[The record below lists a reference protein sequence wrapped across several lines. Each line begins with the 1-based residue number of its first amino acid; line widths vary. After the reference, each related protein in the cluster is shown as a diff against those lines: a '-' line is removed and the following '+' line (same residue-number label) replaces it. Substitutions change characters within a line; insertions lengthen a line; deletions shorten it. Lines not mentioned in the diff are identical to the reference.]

1 MLTNYE
7 EWTPGFNPNHKPVVL
22 WMEELFSGTKGNR
35 VPTKD
40 KPVTGPKLCE
50 AVEKRLGFKSF
61 SEVELRS
68 CVAQIRQRA
77 NIALGSGGKGYFRI
91 ETPEELALQ
100 IKSLEERADS
110 IQAAA
115 RALRRLDPKSLKS
128 GGVFDQLFGK

>member
-1 MLTNYE
+1 MITNFE
-7 EWTPGFNPNHKPVVL
+7 EWTPGFNPNHKQVVL
-22 WMEELFSGTKGNR
+22 WMEEYFSGTKGNR

-50 AVEKRLGFKSF
+50 GIQKRLGFKSF

-68 CVAQIRQRA
+68 CVAQVRQRA
-77 NIALGSGGKGYFRI
+77 NIALGSGGRGYFRI

-115 RALRRLDPKSLKS
+115 RALRRLDPSQLKKNNL
-128 GGVFDQLFGK
+128 FDNLFR